1 MTDAQ
6 KNQTKKD
13 DPLRDK
19 SFQMAARVVRLC
31 KYLMEEKKE
40 FVLSK
45 QLLRSGTNL
54 GSMVREAA
62 NAESGLDF
70 VHKRGIA
77 QKETGETQ
85 YWLEILLTT
94 QYLNESEFQSIYTDT
109 EEVMRLLKS
118 SILTKKKN
126 LALKARVVTIFIGML
141 TYAVF

>member
-1 MTDAQ
+1 
-6 KNQTKKD
+6 
-13 DPLRDK
+13 
-19 SFQMAARVVRLC
+19 
-31 KYLMEEKKE
+31 
-40 FVLSK
+40 
-45 QLLRSGTNL
+45 
-54 GSMVREAA
+54 
-62 NAESGLDF
+62 